1 MGKISYSDFVKKSNI
16 SVIIAEI
23 LFREIKEKFKTI
35 KLSELI
41 KTSSG
46 GTPNRTNQDYYN
58 GKIPWLKSGELNDTL
73 ILKTEEYITEE
84 GLRNSS
90 AKIFPKGTLLIAMY
104 GATAGKTG
112 ILNIAAATNQA
123 ICAVFPK
130 DPRISNEYLF
140 WFFRAHRYYFIDISR
155 GGAQPNISQS
165 KINET
170 LIPLIDQQ
178 YQKKIVEFL
187 DKFEKTNIINY
198 SIIPH
203 ELQSVIKSSYDYLNF
218 LRTINN
224 ENDFQSKN
232 LSLLRQS
239 ILQEAIEGKLTSE
252 WRKKNPVK
260 KGDPETDAAAL
271 LEKIKK
277 EKQKLIAEGKIKK
290 DKPLTTIK
298 PEEIPFKLPP
308 GWLWTRLG
316 EVCTKIT
323 DGFHNTP
330 PKLTSGK
337 IYISA
342 THIREQGINWDGCLY
357 VSEKDHNDLFKKA
370 YPQKGEILITN
381 RGAGCGTPALIDID
395 ENFSFQN
402 AALIGFNQ
410 SLILSKY
417 IHNFLLFMRKTITD
431 EFVNGGLQ
439 PMLSNAI
446 LNTIPVP
453 IPPIAEQRAIVER
466 VDELS
471 GIVDELEKEAAA
483 RQTLSENLMQAV
495 LKEAFEGGGEI

>member
-1 MGKISYSDFVKKSNI
+1 MGNKIKIKDFLCRKKEAVRIDPNNEYSLTTVRLHHKGVILRERKKGNLIKSKMFKISEGQFILSGIDARNGAFGIVPKELDGALITNDFWTFEINEKIVKRDFFYWFTNTPLFLEVCHKSSKGETQRI
-16 SVIIAEI
+16 RLQKE
-23 LFREIKEKFKTI
+23 LFINFEFHFPPIEKQEEFLKQLNLIDASLAFINREQNNQ
-35 KLSELI
+35 
-41 KTSSG
+41 TS
-46 GTPNRTNQDYYN
+46 
-58 GKIPWLKSGELNDTL
+58 
-73 ILKTEEYITEE
+73 YIT
-84 GLRNSS
+84 
-90 AKIFPKGTLLIAMY
+90 
-104 GATAGKTG
+104 
-112 ILNIAAATNQA
+112 
-123 ICAVFPK
+123 
-130 DPRISNEYLF
+130 
-140 WFFRAHRYYFIDISR
+140 
-155 GGAQPNISQS
+155 
-165 KINET
+165 
-170 LIPLIDQQ
+170 
-178 YQKKIVEFL
+178 
-187 DKFEKTNIINY
+187 
-198 SIIPH
+198 
-203 ELQSVIKSSYDYLNF
+203 
-218 LRTINN
+218 
-224 ENDFQSKN
+224 
-232 LSLLRQS
+232 LLRQS
-239 ILQEAIEGKLTSE
+239 ILQDAIEGKLTVE

>member
-1 MGKISYSDFVKKSNI
+1 MGNKIKIKDFLCRKKEAVRIDPNNEYSLTTVRLHHKGVILRERKKGNLIKSKMFKISEGQFILSGIDARNGAFGIVPKELDGALITNDFWTFEINEKIVKRDFFYWFTNTPLFLEVCHKSSKGETQRI
-16 SVIIAEI
+16 RLQKE
-23 LFREIKEKFKTI
+23 LFINFEFHFPPIEKQEEFLKQLNLIDASLAFINREQNNQ
-35 KLSELI
+35 
-41 KTSSG
+41 TS
-46 GTPNRTNQDYYN
+46 
-58 GKIPWLKSGELNDTL
+58 
-73 ILKTEEYITEE
+73 YIT
-84 GLRNSS
+84 
-90 AKIFPKGTLLIAMY
+90 
-104 GATAGKTG
+104 
-112 ILNIAAATNQA
+112 
-123 ICAVFPK
+123 
-130 DPRISNEYLF
+130 
-140 WFFRAHRYYFIDISR
+140 
-155 GGAQPNISQS
+155 
-165 KINET
+165 
-170 LIPLIDQQ
+170 
-178 YQKKIVEFL
+178 
-187 DKFEKTNIINY
+187 
-198 SIIPH
+198 
-203 ELQSVIKSSYDYLNF
+203 
-218 LRTINN
+218 
-224 ENDFQSKN
+224 
-232 LSLLRQS
+232 LLRQS
-239 ILQEAIEGKLTSE
+239 ILQDAIEGKLTVE

-439 PMLSNAI
+439 PMLSNTI

-495 LKEAFEGGGEI
+495 LKEAFEGGGGED